1 MGFLLKEY
9 RTMDLTDRT
18 LEDIFTALADSGG
31 IGLII
36 ATLIV
41 EIALGALLVSLYYR
55 KIKILQLRNELRSA
69 KSEAERLQAYEKRCN
84 ELEKSIEDLTG
95 RLYTGLALEP
105 DGSDPALEKIF
116 NRE

>member
-36 ATLIV
+36 
-41 EIALGALLVSLYYR
+41 LGALLVSLYYR